1 LEELAIFSSRGV
13 TFLDFSDWN
22 GVGVVDFILNLS
34 VKNGLD
40 VVLDVVNMLVNIA
53 NTFNF
58 FDFNVTVVSV
68 DNVLQMLVV
77 VSYIWCSRVELG
89 SDRVVMSNGV
99 VEA

>member
-1 LEELAIFSSRGV
+1 LEELAILSSGRV
-13 TFLDFSDWN
+13 TLLDFSNWN
-22 GVGVVDFILNLS
+22 GVGVVNFILDLS

-40 VVLDVVNMLVNIA
+40 VVLNVVNMLVNIA

-77 VSYIWCSRVELG
+77 VSYIWCGGVELG

>member
-1 LEELAIFSSRGV
+1 LEELAILSSGRV
-13 TFLDFSDWN
+13 TLLDFSNWN
-22 GVGVVDFILNLS
+22 GVGVVNFILDLS

-40 VVLDVVNMLVNIA
+40 VVLNVVNMLVDIA

-58 FDFNVTVVSV
+58 LNFNVTVVSV
-68 DNVLQMLVV
+68 YDVLQMLVV
-77 VSYIWCSRVELG
+77 VSYIWCGRVEFG